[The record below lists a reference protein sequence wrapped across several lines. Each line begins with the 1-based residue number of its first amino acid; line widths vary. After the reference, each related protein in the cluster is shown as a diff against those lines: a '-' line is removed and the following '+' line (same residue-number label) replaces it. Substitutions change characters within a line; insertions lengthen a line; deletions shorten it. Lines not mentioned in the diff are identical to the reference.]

1 MILPWICAALAALGA
16 GALGSFVL
24 VRRLAWL
31 AGGLAHTVF
40 AGLGLCLWLQRA
52 CGMAWADP
60 LVGAWVCGLLTAV
73 VIGIAHI
80 RFRERE
86 EALMSLL
93 WSFGMALGLL
103 FVFLTPGYVGDLHD
117 FLFGSLVWSGKSEM
131 LQIAALDTLVITL
144 LYWQR
149 HRLIAICF
157 DEEIARIQG
166 TPAGLYYIGL
176 LMLIATAVVALIH
189 TIGVI
194 LVLTLLI
201 APPMI
206 AALWTRSF
214 ARMTIASAL
223 LGPLVTLTG
232 CFLADVLEIPPSPAI
247 ALFASGLYFLC
258 IPLRRRVVC

>member
-1 MILPWICAALAALGA
+1 MILPWLCAALAAFGA
-16 GALGSFVL
+16 GALGTFVL

-40 AGLGLCLWLQRA
+40 AGLGFCLWLQRA
-52 CGMAWADP
+52 CGFTWADP
-60 LVGAWVCGLLTAV
+60 LIGAWIAGLLTAI
-73 VIGIAHI
+73 VIGFAHI

-93 WSFGMALGLL
+93 WSFGMAFGLL

-117 FLFGSLVWSGKSEM
+117 FLFGSLVWSGKSEVIQVAV
-131 LQIAALDTLVITL
+131 LDSAVIAL

-149 HRLIAICF
+149 HRLIAVCF
-157 DEEIARIQG
+157 DEEIARIQRL
-166 TPAGLYYIGL
+166 PAGLFYIGL
-176 LMLIATAVVALIH
+176 LMLIATAVVALIQ

-223 LGPLVTLTG
+223 IGPALTLIG
-232 CFLADVLEIPPSPAI
+232 CFLADAAEIPPSPAI
-247 ALFASGLYFLC
+247 ALFASTIYFFCVPFRRKILC
-258 IPLRRRVVC
+258 

>member
-1 MILPWICAALAALGA
+1 MILPWVCAALAAFGA
-16 GALGSFVL
+16 GALGTFVL

-52 CGMAWADP
+52 CGFAWADP
-60 LVGAWVCGLLTAV
+60 ILGAWVAGLLTAV

-93 WSFGMALGLL
+93 WSFGMAIGLL

-117 FLFGSLVWSGKSEM
+117 FLFGSLVWSGKMEVI
-131 LQIAALDTLVITL
+131 QVAALDVVVIAL
-144 LYWQR
+144 LYWHR
-149 HRLIAICF
+149 HRLIAVCF
-157 DEEIARIQG
+157 DEEIARLQG
-166 TPAGLYYIGL
+166 LPAGLLYVGL
-176 LMLIATAVVALIH
+176 LMLMATAVVALIQ

-194 LVLTLLI
+194 LVLTLLL

-214 ARMTIASAL
+214 ARMTIASAIIGPIVTL
-223 LGPLVTLTG
+223 LG
-232 CFLADVLEIPPSPAI
+232 CIIADALEIPPSPAI
-247 ALFASGLYFLC
+247 ALLASSLYFLC
-258 IPLRRRVVC
+258 VPFRRRVVC